1 MDNTISPIL
10 QARITQ
16 TNTNN
21 SGNIQRKP
29 DLTTKSDSVELSAKP
44 KMSKGKKALI
54 IAGAVV
60 GAAAVTAG
68 VIALIYKGQIK
79 SIQKEGVAI
88 QEKAQK
94 VVDEFMEKFKNVQ
107 PLEDGSKVIEEF
119 AQDGKT
125 LARKATLDVDDFL
138 EINDYANKT
147 RIEAKKGVLDS
158 FFEKIEFFKDGGF
171 KCKKV
176 FFFTDGKVDEWQKNY
191 QINADGSWSFKT
203 SMVFED
209 EKLSSLSKNH
219 QGNADGSWS
228 EGKSI
233 DFKDG
238 KLYRFC
244 KNYQENTDGS
254 WSVDREIKF
263 KDGKLS
269 TLAKNYQENADRSC
283 STDKVTCFEN
293 GKISQIQEKFQ
304 KNADGSCSADKITYF
319 ENGKKVETER
329 NATW

>member
-21 SGNIQRKP
+21 SGNIQQKP
-29 DLTTKSDSVELSAKP
+29 DLTTKSDSVELSTKP

-60 GAAAVTAG
+60 GALAVTAG

-79 SIQKEGVAI
+79 SIQKEGAAI

-125 LARKATLDVDDFL
+125 LARKATLDADDFL
-138 EINDYANKT
+138 AINDYANKT
-147 RIEAKKGVLDS
+147 RIEAEKGVLDS
-158 FFEKIEFFKDGGF
+158 F
-171 KCKKV
+171 CKKV
-176 FFFTDGKVDEWQKNY
+176 EFLEDGAYKYKKFFSFTDGKLSALVKNFQK
-191 QINADGSWSFKT
+191 NADGSWSVKTSMDFEDGKLSALSKNHQTNADGSFSFKT

-209 EKLSSLSKNH
+209 GKLRCLSKNF
-219 QGNADGSWS
+219 QKNADGSRS
-228 EGKSI
+228 EGIGI

-238 KLYRFC
+238 KLHRFI
-244 KNYQENTDGS
+244 KNYQENADGS
-254 WSVDREIKF
+254 RSEGREIKF
-263 KDGKLS
+263 KDGKLHRFV
-269 TLAKNYQENADRSC
+269 KNYQENADG
-283 STDKVTCFEN
+283 TW
-293 GKISQIQEKFQ
+293 
-304 KNADGSCSADKITYF
+304 SADKDKYF
-319 ENGKKVETER
+319 GKDK
-329 NATW
+329 